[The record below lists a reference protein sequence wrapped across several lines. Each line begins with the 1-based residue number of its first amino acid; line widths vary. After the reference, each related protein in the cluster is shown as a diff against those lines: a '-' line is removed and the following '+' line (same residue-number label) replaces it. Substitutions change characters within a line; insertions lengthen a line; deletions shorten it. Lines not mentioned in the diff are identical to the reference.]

1 MGFRGQFAQ
10 QQSEAPH
17 VRFGSLAEIEARPR
31 NVRFT
36 PESGHWKSAARCPLC
51 AKSGH
56 DSERQPHCSYPCTV
70 TPRLA
75 EYSFANGKRPPS
87 SGAATVVNSA
97 YVVCP
102 PLGFGLNES
111 LWFRWQLKN
120 RSVLTLTQR
129 CQQHDLP
136 IRKFQR
142 IVVRDDL
149 VFVDLPKDRCLALD
163 HIVVPRP

>member
-1 MGFRGQFAQ
+1 
-10 QQSEAPH
+10 
-17 VRFGSLAEIEARPR
+17 
-31 NVRFT
+31 
-36 PESGHWKSAARCPLC
+36 
-51 AKSGH
+51 
-56 DSERQPHCSYPCTV
+56 V

-75 EYSFANGKRPPS
+75 ESSFADGKRPPS
-87 SGAATVVNSA
+87 SGAAIVENSA

-120 RSVLTLTQR
+120 RSLLTLTQR

-149 VFVDLPKDRCLALD
+149 VFVDLPKDRCLVLD
-163 HIVVPRP
+163 YTVVPRP